1 MSHHCKKN
9 CQFSDLARKML
20 FIASYVDRGSPK
32 VPSNITTNNVK
43 QDSLSNIIS
52 IVACCHLVCFHLC
65 SSSIQSLKN
74 SVFMSRNKL
83 LIYLFSAIQ
92 NLKSRTPFDSP
103 NSKNGQYM
111 IIKNWWKVDWVCMQ
125 ILLLTNK
132 HDNNFKRFPALNTSA
147 KPNVSHSRF
156 EDYIHPQHW

>member
-9 CQFSDLARKML
+9 CQLSDLARKTL
-20 FIASYVDRGSPK
+20 FIISYVDRGSPK

-52 IVACCHLVCFHLC
+52 IVASCHLVCFHLC

-74 SVFMSRNKL
+74 SIFMSRDKL
-83 LIYLFSAIQ
+83 LTHLFSAIQ
-92 NLKSRTPFDSP
+92 NFKSRTPFDSP
-103 NSKNGQYM
+103 NSKNGRYM

-132 HDNNFKRFPALNTSA
+132 QNNKFKSFSALNTSA
-147 KPNVSHSRF
+147 KPNVSCSRF
-156 EDYIHPQHW
+156 EDYIHPEHW